1 MADSS
6 GRVYYFDMKSNSK
19 LLLEIMLHI
28 INIHS
33 VIFFFLFTLHAM
45 LQGTSEYHY
54 QGLKLLKEV
63 TLHFNKCVYLK
74 DALKHLETFPP
85 SPQ

>member
-1 MADSS
+1 
-6 GRVYYFDMKSNSK
+6 
-19 LLLEIMLHI
+19 MLHI

-33 VIFFFLFTLHAM
+33 VILFFLFTFHAM
-45 LQGTSEYHY
+45 LQGTSKYHY
-54 QGLKLLKEV
+54 QELKLLKAV

-74 DALKHLETFPP
+74 DAVKHLETLPP

>member
-1 MADSS
+1 
-6 GRVYYFDMKSNSK
+6 
-19 LLLEIMLHI
+19 
-28 INIHS
+28 
-33 VIFFFLFTLHAM
+33 M
-45 LQGTSEYHY
+45 LQGTSKYHY

-74 DALKHLETFPP
+74 DALKHLETLPP